1 VVSCCATDA
10 CAKSIDERQTKRRR
24 LKEDEAEDEAK
35 GGHDSGMKP
44 TEKRRKTK
52 PEEEEPQEE
61 EGAFSLAFP
70 SFGTGV
76 FQYDKKRAAQGADM
90 SCAIAILCRLW
101 LI

>member
-1 VVSCCATDA
+1 
-10 CAKSIDERQTKRRR
+10 
-24 LKEDEAEDEAK
+24 
-35 GGHDSGMKP
+35 MKP

-76 FQYDKKRAAQGADM
+76 FQYDKKRAAQVA
-90 SCAIAILCRLW
+90 CKVPPLPIEAINCWSRK
-101 LI
+101 